1 MYAFRIKQLAAAVAV
16 VACTALPLP
25 RDAAAQTPVKAHY
38 TVSGGLL
45 GAANYTHFRVDNGS
59 ANYNWKWGWAAGLWL
74 GIPLGNVVSLE
85 PQLQYSVWGYE
96 PEDPSG
102 TSLLGQGDAFV
113 HYLSLPL
120 LLKFHLGKGVAIL
133 LGPQFD
139 WTLSVDDELEVWEK
153 DDVTSTSIAA
163 TAGLEFAPRGRVSF
177 YARYIRGFTNMDA
190 TDNTATTSEFLN
202 EGFQGGLKLMLW
214 GKHVPADS
222 DGDGILDTA
231 DACLTV
237 VGLERYKGC
246 PIPDTDKDNLN
257 DEVDK
262 CPQQAGTQKYE
273 GCPVPDTDKDG
284 LNDEADRCPNEPG
297 TTQFNGCPPPDTDG
311 DGIKDP
317 DDRCPTEPGTAQY
330 NGCPPPDQDK
340 DGILDSDDRCPTVA
354 GIREQQ
360 GCPAIPAFTA
370 SAVTFASGRSA
381 LTAAGRRELDKV
393 VTYLNENS
401 QVKVML
407 TGHTDNSGSDQA
419 NQKLSEARAEAA
431 KQYLVSKGIDASR
444 ITASGQGESQPAEDN
459 GTAAGKAANRRV
471 EVKVQ

>member
-1 MYAFRIKQLAAAVAV
+1 MFASGIRRVAAAAAFG
-16 VACTALPLP
+16 ACIVLLPT
-25 RDAAAQTPVKAHY
+25 RDARGQTPVKEHY

-45 GAANYTHFRVDNGS
+45 GAANYSHFRVSNGPE
-59 ANYNWKWGWAAGLWL
+59 NYNWQFGWAAGLWL
-74 GIPLGNVVSLE
+74 SIPAGKAVSIE
-85 PQLQYSVWGYE
+85 PQVQYSSWLYE
-96 PEDPSG
+96 QEG
-102 TSLLGQGDAFV
+102 TPASLLADATV
-113 HYLSLPL
+113 GYLSVPFF
-120 LLKFHLGKGVAIL
+120 LKIHFGKGAALL

-139 WTLSVDDELEVWEK
+139 WVMSVEDDAEVAVKE
-153 DDVTSTSIAA
+153 DLTSTAVSA

-177 YARYIRGFTNMDA
+177 YARYIHGFTNMDDRG
-190 TDNTATTSEFLN
+190 TTTTSEFFN
-202 EGFQGGLKLMLW
+202 QGVQAGLKIKLF
-214 GKHVPADS
+214 GKYVPPDS
-222 DGDGILDTA
+222 DGDGIVDTA
-231 DACLTV
+231 DACATV

-246 PIPDTDKDNLN
+246 PIPDSDRDNIN

-284 LNDEADRCPNEPG
+284 INDEADRCPNEPG
-297 TTQFNGCPPPDTDG
+297 TAQFNGCQPPDTDR
-311 DGIKDP
+311 DGIRDP
-317 DDRCPTEPGTAQY
+317 DDRCPTEAGTQQY
-330 NGCPPPDQDK
+330 NGCPPPDQDR

-407 TGHTDNSGSDQA
+407 TGHTDNTGSDQA
-419 NQKLSEARAEAA
+419 NQRLSLARAEAA
-431 KQYLVSKGIDASR
+431 RQYLVSRGIDASR
-444 ITASGQGESQPAEDN
+444 ITVSGQGESQPAEDN
-459 GTAAGKAANRRV
+459 GTAAGRAANRRV
-471 EVKVQ
+471 EVMVQ